1 MGIGGSPDTSFQT
14 ACEPGEPSEVV
25 PGDSSFPVPLCHIS
39 VPTHKGLRCSE
50 GNSCRRSRA
59 LPPTH
64 KAAAWSPPVCPPVA
78 DTRVGRGGHVRAGAD
93 PVKTAS
99 VGPGAARTQHK
110 RWGPGEVDF
119 PGWGEAAAVSR
130 SVPGPALTQRAALTF
145 TAPTTLVTTLGTPP
159 THPDPC
165 PGAPTHGPRDLSAG
179 LPRPPSTGPERLA
192 PPHPGL
198 ADEEVDGRVRGNT
211 QGAGAGDSEPLLGA
225 TATACP
231 WAGRAREGEEGEPAG
246 EPGQEEC
253 PICTEPYGPSEHRL
267 ALLNCGHGLCVDCL
281 HQLLVAAP
289 SADLGRVCCPL
300 CRQRTPMLEWEICQ
314 LQKELLQAD
323 GPQGPRPPTP
333 PAPARR
339 GPGPW
344 ASLEHRYQLRF
355 LAGPVGGRGCLPF
368 LPCPPCLGARLW
380 ALRERG
386 PCSRRLVLL
395 GLLALELLGL
405 LLIFTPLM
413 LLGLLFM
420 LLDRAGH

>member
-1 MGIGGSPDTSFQT
+1 MCPTCPRCMGSARTPTSRGQ
-14 ACEPGEPSEVV
+14 P
-25 PGDSSFPVPLCHIS
+25 
-39 VPTHKGLRCSE
+39 K
-50 GNSCRRSRA
+50 RA
-59 LPPTH
+59 LEGWLP
-64 KAAAWSPPVCPPVA
+64 
-78 DTRVGRGGHVRAGAD
+78 TRVGGGGHVRAGAD
-93 PVKTAS
+93 PVKTAF
-99 VGPGAARTQHK
+99 VGPGAARSQHK
-110 RWGPGEVDF
+110 RRVPGEVDF

-198 ADEEVDGRVRGNT
+198 ADEEVDGRVLGNT

-281 HQLLVAAP
+281 HQLLVTAP